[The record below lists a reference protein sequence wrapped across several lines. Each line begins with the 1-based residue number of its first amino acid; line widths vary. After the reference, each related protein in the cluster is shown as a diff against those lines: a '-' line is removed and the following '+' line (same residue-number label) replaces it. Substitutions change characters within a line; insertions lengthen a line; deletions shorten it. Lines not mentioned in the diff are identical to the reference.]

1 MSFFSE
7 LSKYICSIGIFRY
20 PIDWKNP
27 IGYLII
33 AATQFIMNTYNFFF
47 MATLMSFGIG
57 GYLFL
62 ITVNKDMQLN
72 LISIGKICKAI
83 LGLLSTSSTLLKHI
97 QIQKSLVTNY
107 YEMINNS

>member
-1 MSFFSE
+1 MSFFSV
-7 LSKYICSIGIFRY
+7 LSKCIFSIGIFRY

-62 ITVNKDMQLN
+62 IAVNKDMQLN
-72 LISIGKICKAI
+72 LISIGKRCKADA
-83 LGLLSTSSTLLKHI
+83 GGHSRTFKHLI
-97 QIQKSLVTNY
+97 DFVETHSDSKEFSD
-107 YEMINNS
+107 